1 MGHIVKSA
9 PWELRME
16 SLPAS
21 RFTGKRIHLIG
32 IGGSGM
38 NGLARILIDCG
49 AIVTGSEPHPTAQT
63 FDLIKRGAK
72 ISRTQGGELLS
83 RDIDLVVRTAAIPDD
98 NPEYVASCALGIPSL
113 KYAQMLGEVM
123 SERFGVAIAG
133 THGKSTTTA
142 MTAYALI
149 QCGIDA
155 SFVVGGTVP
164 QLGKVGAHSGQ
175 SPIFVAEACEYDRS
189 FHNLRPTVAV
199 ITNIEEDHL
208 DCYKDIGDIVA
219 SFHTFAELVPAGG
232 LIITAAADVNCRR
245 ALEGVDARVETVGMT
260 TDDVTPDADWV
271 IQDLGIDHGCHAAK
285 LYYRGTMIGRLR
297 LSVPG
302 VHNLMNATMSLAVCN
317 ACGVDLSRAI
327 EAINAFKGVDRRLS
341 EMGYCGGARLL
352 DDYAHHPTEIRA
364 TLAAV
369 REKYQPRRLICAFQ
383 PHQHSRTR
391 FLLDDFAASF
401 ALADEVIVPDIY
413 FVRDSE
419 TEKQLIT
426 AVDLVDRI
434 NRHGQCARYIAH
446 FSQIVEYLREH
457 LTEGDL
463 LLTMGAGNVWEICRD
478 LAE

>member
-1 MGHIVKSA
+1 
-9 PWELRME
+9 ME
-16 SLPAS
+16 SRPAS
-21 RFTGKRIHLIG
+21 RFTGKRVHFIG
-32 IGGSGM
+32 IGGCGM
-38 NGLARILIDCG
+38 NGLARILLDCG
-49 AIVTGSEPHPTAQT
+49 ATVSGSEPHPTAQT

-98 NPEYVASCALGIPSL
+98 NPEFVASRAMGIQSI

-123 SERFGVAIAG
+123 AERFGVAVAG

-142 MTAYALI
+142 MTAFALI
-149 QCGIDA
+149 RSGVDA

-189 FHNLRPTVAV
+189 FHNLRPAVAV

-208 DCYKDIGDIVA
+208 DCYKDIDDIIA
-219 SFHTFAELVPAGG
+219 AFRGFAELVPPGG
-232 LIITAAADVNCRR
+232 LIVTSANDANCRR
-245 ALEGVDARVETVGMT
+245 ALLGLDRRVETVALSSNAQGDT
-260 TDDVTPDADWV
+260 DWV
-271 IQDLGIDHGCHAAK
+271 IYDRGISRGCHIAEVH
-285 LYYRGTMIGRLR
+285 YRGEVIGQLR

-302 VHNLMNATMSLAVCN
+302 AHNLMNATMALAVCN
-317 ACGVDLSRAI
+317 ACGVVLS
-327 EAINAFKGVDRRLS
+327 EAIKAISAFTGVDRRLS
-341 EMGYCGGARLL
+341 EMGHCRGARLV
-352 DDYAHHPTEIRA
+352 DDYGHHPTEIRA

-369 REKYQPRRLICAFQ
+369 REKYQPRRLICVFQ

-401 ALADEVIVPDIY
+401 SQADEVIVPDIY
-413 FVRDSE
+413 FVRDSQA
-419 TEKQLIT
+419 EKQLVT

-434 NRHGQCARYIAH
+434 NRHGQCAQYIAH
-446 FSQIVEYLREH
+446 FPQIVAHLKEH
-457 LTEGDL
+457 LVEGDL